1 MIKHIALT
9 FPSHFLERNLAVLW
23 KTYNVLLWLHN
34 GGSILSLKPSRKWLT
49 SSKRFKTPFL
59 SPSSRA
65 AAYSGKR
72 THTQTHAHT
81 LFSLEKTRT
90 SVTHS
95 HFVSNVKQVTGF
107 KQYILK
113 IYAFFCNN
121 L

>member
-9 FPSHFLERNLAVLW
+9 FPSHFLERNEGCYGRHIMCFCGC
-23 KTYNVLLWLHN
+23 TM
-34 GGSILSLKPSRKWLT
+34 GDPFLSLKPSRKWLT
-49 SSKRFKTPFL
+49 SSKRFKTLFYHP
-59 SPSSRA
+59 A
-65 AAYSGKR
+65 AGLLTVENYIHTNTR
-72 THTQTHAHT
+72 THTF
-81 LFSLEKTRT
+81 LFRENKNFSN
-90 SVTHS
+90 THS